1 MLYNIALIVV
11 LVMFLIFAAA
21 CGQSLGNMYCARNDE
36 DRRDAQFALIF
47 NLLFA
52 GLLGWW
58 AYYEYNR
65 HKACFKLIVVETN
78 KKYEVD
84 PNMVSSVQKRLDEDK
99 KRSESLSTQ
108 VDESSQGLRE
118 PQPREFQGPQGRE
131 RIIRRELNL
140 SERLQATDQRG
151 DTMNTPGMLI

>member
-1 MLYNIALIVV
+1 MPYNIALIVV
-11 LVMFLIFAAA
+11 LAMFLIFAAA

-84 PNMVSSVQKRLDEDK
+84 PNMVASVQKRMDDDK
-99 KRSESLSTQ
+99 KRDANLSAQ
-108 VDESSQGLRE
+108 VDEWLDESSQVSPGI
-118 PQPREFQGPQGRE
+118 QGRE
-131 RIIRRELNL
+131 RIVRRELNL

-151 DTMNTPGMLI
+151 DTMNTPGMVI